1 MNECY
6 IIEIM
11 VFLTTIY
18 AYFLIYAK
26 KSYFFSLFF
35 SNTPKLGSNTPKLG
49 SDTPKLGSNT
59 PKLGSNTPKLG
70 SDTPKLG
77 SKSLNLD

>member
-26 KSYFFSLFF
+26 KSYFFALFF
-35 SNTPKLGSNTPKLG
+35 EQI
-49 SDTPKLGSNT
+49 
-59 PKLGSNTPKLG
+59 
-70 SDTPKLG
+70 
-77 SKSLNLD
+77 KSLAQILQS